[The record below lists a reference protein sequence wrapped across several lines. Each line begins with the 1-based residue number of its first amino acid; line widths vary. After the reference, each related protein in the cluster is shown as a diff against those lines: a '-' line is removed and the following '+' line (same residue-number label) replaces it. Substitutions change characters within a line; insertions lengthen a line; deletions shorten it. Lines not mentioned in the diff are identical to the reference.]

1 MLGIKPL
8 NFVLLLTSV
17 FITPTAIATPAKAS
31 SVEHLLQL
39 SEVDVVIQST
49 LAELQPHFEAESES
63 IILRITGSD
72 QLDAQQLIA
81 SQEIAQLLF
90 DTTKQIMTQPQVKLK
105 IKDIMQTVYTEEE
118 VQAYIKFLSTPEG
131 QSINRK
137 ETEIVNQMQNYFQSL
152 AENSFHTANF
162 EQKLE
167 GVVTRL
173 MQP

>member
-1 MLGIKPL
+1 
-8 NFVLLLTSV
+8 
-17 FITPTAIATPAKAS
+17 
-31 SVEHLLQL
+31 
-39 SEVDVVIQST
+39 
-49 LAELQPHFEAESES
+49 
-63 IILRITGSD
+63 
-72 QLDAQQLIA
+72 
-81 SQEIAQLLF
+81 
-90 DTTKQIMTQPQVKLK
+90 
-105 IKDIMQTVYTEEE
+105 MQNVYTEEE